1 MWHGIALRQSTDTI
15 NYKCKSFNDVIQNY
29 EQMRLLVTAV
39 TDDDDDDDKGDN
51 TNSNTNSGNQAS
63 VPQFT
68 SMEIR

>member
-1 MWHGIALRQSTDTI
+1 
-15 NYKCKSFNDVIQNY
+15 
-29 EQMRLLVTAV
+29 MRLLVTAV